1 MRERLHR
8 SDAWFTYRQPLLPA
22 IVPRENIPM
31 CQAPAGAPT
40 TRFSGG
46 VARVIGLLS
55 RRSLI
60 GPLPVKRDIRRNDDG
75 FSCRL
80 GAVREALKF
89 SCRTI
94 SRRHGSITLDAL

>member
-8 SDAWFTYRQPLLPA
+8 SDAWFTYRQSLLPA
-22 IVPRENIPM
+22 IVPCENIPM

-40 TRFSGG
+40 ARLLGG

-60 GPLPVKRDIRRNDDG
+60 GPLPVKRDIRQNDDG
-75 FSCRL
+75 FTLLFERCEL
-80 GAVREALKF
+80 GFLIRPPHAQPA
-89 SCRTI
+89 S
-94 SRRHGSITLDAL
+94 SSHHA